1 MPREGEWRDRGK
13 DYYDRE
19 GRHDYDD
26 HDPRWEEEMNIYAHP
41 EKYSDVHR
49 QPDRCVNCGHTFRK
63 GEEKF
68 QDLSQIGGASLCK
81 NCARRRFGD
90 DDDGKDYPTP
100 FPIDRPRGGAGAAAR
115 LRVKGR
121 ERVFS
126 KRTA

>member
-26 HDPRWEEEMNIYAHP
+26 HDPRWEE
-41 EKYSDVHR
+41 DVHL
-49 QPDRCVNCGHTFRK
+49 QPRCVNCGHTFRK